1 MEEIKCAIYTRK
13 STDEGLEKEF
23 NTLEAQREAGENYVK
38 SQKHQGW
45 ILVDEHYDDGGFSGG
60 NMKRPALQRLFKDI
74 ELGKINMI
82 VVYKIDR
89 LTRSLVDF
97 SKMVDIFDKYHCS
110 FVSVT
115 QNFNTSDSMGRLTLN
130 MLLSFAQFEREIGSE
145 RVRDKTAA
153 SRKKGMWTGG
163 TVPFGYRSVNKKLE
177 IEPNEAEAVKFM
189 FEMYIKYKS
198 AMAVCKLLTEKG
210 YRAFRRDAVLRML
223 KNPIYEGKIAL
234 VLWLPER
241 SVATTLQLVEP
252 DRLSN
257 PNNCTD
263 TKTLRGGVEIDR
275 FGAPIAY
282 HILKEHPGDYWSASL
297 QWEHIP
303 AYTSFGRRRVLHIHD
318 INRIGQT
325 RGKPILSSIMPM
337 FKMLDHYERSELQ
350 AAIVNA
356 MIAAFIETPMGGEEL
371 NELFGGSSDDYLNAK
386 KDWQVKLEGGSII
399 PIFPGDK
406 VAPFTPSRPNSAYG
420 SFVENLLRHIGT
432 GLNIPYELLLK
443 DFSKTNYSSARS
455 ALLEAW
461 RYFNGRRQWLAD
473 YWATPV
479 YELWL
484 EEMVNKGLVDAPDF
498 YANHYAY
505 TRCKWIGP
513 GRGWVDP
520 VKEAQACQLRMDIGL
535 STLENECASQGL
547 DWEEVVEQRVREKN
561 KLKEMGLINEDIK
574 QNNLGDNTRDDGDDG
589 GNSAR
594 KPQNT

>member
-1 MEEIKCAIYTRK
+1 M
-13 STDEGLEKEF
+13 SSLE
-23 NTLEAQREAGENYVK
+23 
-38 SQKHQGW
+38 W
-45 ILVDEHYDDGGFSGG
+45 
-60 NMKRPALQRLFKDI
+60 
-74 ELGKINMI
+74 
-82 VVYKIDR
+82 
-89 LTRSLVDF
+89 
-97 SKMVDIFDKYHCS
+97 
-110 FVSVT
+110 
-115 QNFNTSDSMGRLTLN
+115 
-130 MLLSFAQFEREIGSE
+130 E
-145 RVRDKTAA
+145 RVPTF
-153 SRKKGMWTGG
+153 T
-163 TVPFGYRSVNKKLE
+163 P
-177 IEPNEAEAVKFM
+177 
-189 FEMYIKYKS
+189 
-198 AMAVCKLLTEKG
+198 
-210 YRAFRRDAVLRML
+210 
-223 KNPIYEGKIAL
+223 
-234 VLWLPER
+234 
-241 SVATTLQLVEP
+241 
-252 DRLSN
+252 
-257 PNNCTD
+257 
-263 TKTLRGGVEIDR
+263 
-275 FGAPIAY
+275 
-282 HILKEHPGDYWSASL
+282 
-297 QWEHIP
+297 
-303 AYTSFGRRRVLHIHD
+303 FGRRRVLHVHD
-318 INRIGQT
+318 VSRIGQT

-371 NELFGGSSDDYLNAK
+371 SELFGGSSDDYLNAK

-498 YANHYAY
+498 YENRYAY

-520 VKEAQACQLRMDIGL
+520 VKEAQACQLRMEIGL

-561 KLKEMGLINEDIK
+561 KLKEMGLINENTK
-574 QNNLGDNTRDDGDDG
+574 QEHLGDDAGDDG
-589 GNSAR
+589 NDGGDR
-594 KPQNT
+594 EGKPQNA